1 MIFGCSALLPST
13 KQTVHSPWNS
23 FDEARAAYER
33 IMPLKTTHEEIHD
46 LGFDPF
52 ATPNIRILTYLDI
65 MNRFLPNPSIR
76 MEDLDKGVVSCIEAK
91 AACKAYEF
99 SPQFLKSERYGNVF
113 LDLLNFR
120 RKTKDSGWRFEA
132 LIVLV
137 DDLVVYKL
145 WGGNPIIDQT
155 RDEKRP
161 LGPLQGAGDI
171 LGAAIR
177 SQF

>member
-1 MIFGCSALLPST
+1 MISGCSSLLPST
-13 KQTVHSPWNS
+13 KQTIHSPWNS
-23 FDEARAAYER
+23 FEEAKAAYER
-33 IMPLKTTHEEIHD
+33 IVPRTTTHKEIHE

-52 ATPNIRILTYLDI
+52 TTPNIRILTYLDN

-76 MEDLDKGVVSCIEAK
+76 LEDLDKGIVSCIEAK
-91 AACKAYEF
+91 ASCKGYEIN
-99 SPQFLKSERYGNVF
+99 PQFLKSERYGNVL

-137 DDLVVYKL
+137 YKL
-145 WGGNPIIDQT
+145 WGGNPVIDQT

-161 LGPLQGAGDI
+161 LGPLQGSDDI
-171 LGAAIR
+171 LGGAIR
-177 SQF
+177 TVF